1 MTCEA
6 YIFQKKYDIIVI
18 GDYMLKEYRL
28 KRGFSLE
35 KLAEITGISWRN
47 LQRIENGK
55 DKDAK
60 FETIKKLIKALNVD
74 EKDIINYIKK

>member
-1 MTCEA
+1 MTCET

-74 EKDIINYIKK
+74 DKDIINYIKK